1 MQKTKMRINR
11 LIMIGLVATSLLAS
25 CKKENTSGN
34 NASKD
39 NFVAI
44 IEQTDEA
51 NNGGR
56 LFKNAVEKE
65 CRIIGNNK
73 TKFTAFHQ
81 KDNKQQRIFQ
91 NSADVQNICFMPQGW
106 NLLFPEFYQAIT
118 SYMKVGNNDHDDAPD
133 ALTGTVEKRKNAGTT
148 DVAGLFGR

>member
-1 MQKTKMRINR
+1 MLTKH
-11 LIMIGLVATSLLAS
+11 GVAQ
-25 CKKENTSGN
+25 C
-34 NASKD
+34 
-39 NFVAI
+39 I
-44 IEQTDEA
+44 IEA